1 MLNRSNIQNKYV
13 LLHSVVTVNSTVP
26 ENFWDDIK
34 IRMQSRFR
42 AGHFVE
48 GLCEGVEMAGNQ
60 LKSNFPREND
70 DINELP
76 DKISFG

>member
-1 MLNRSNIQNKYV
+1 LFYLAYEDRKFAILGDAGINSN
-13 LLHSVVTVNSTVP
+13 VP

-34 IRMQSRFR
+34 IRMQSKFR

-48 GLCEGVEMAGNQ
+48 GLCEGVQMAGKQ
-60 LKSNFPREND
+60 LQTSYPRSED
-70 DINELP
+70 DVNELP